1 MTQQQNT
8 SILRVMHEVCCGLDV
23 HKKLI
28 NACLIT
34 TDENGQED
42 SELKVFQTFTDD
54 LYRLR
59 DWLLDHNCPIVAM
72 ESTGIYWRPV
82 HNILEGFFE
91 VILVNARHFKN
102 LPGKKTDMSD
112 SHWIC
117 GLLRVGLLKGS
128 FIPQKHVRQ
137 WRDLTRY
144 RRSKIEDLGD
154 AKRQVHKLFE
164 SANIKIDSVASQLFT
179 RTGRNLMELLL
190 RKDQELTLEEVK
202 ECLRGTLKSK
212 GEELYRAIQG
222 FFEDHHRWLLEKM
235 LSNVDH
241 LEHLINDI
249 QVRLRSLLQPY
260 EDVIDRLNEIPGI
273 DFISAYSIISETGP
287 TLSTFPNTASLCSW
301 AGVCPGNNESAGKR
315 HSGQSP
321 VHKGNLKTILIEVAW
336 ASVRAKRSY
345 YRAKFFSL
353 RSRLG
358 PKKAI
363 VAIAHRILKA
373 IYHVLKHGAK
383 FKDLGEDYLSNL
395 HKNSKLNYLIRQAGK
410 FGYTLTPSGV
420 AEKSF

>member
-1 MTQQQNT
+1 MAQQQNT

-42 SELKVFQTFTDD
+42 SELRVFQTFTDD

-82 HNILEGFFE
+82 HNILEGLFE
-91 VILVNARHFKN
+91 IILVNARHFKN

-128 FIPQKHVRQ
+128 FIPEKHVRQ

-164 SANIKIDSVASQLFT
+164 SAKYQNRLCGVSDIYSYRSQSDGTFT
-179 RTGRNLMELLL
+179 KKRAGTNSR
-190 RKDQELTLEEVK
+190 
-202 ECLRGTLKSK
+202 RGETMS
-212 GEELYRAIQG
+212 
-222 FFEDHHRWLLEKM
+222 HTT
-235 LSNVDH
+235 S
-241 LEHLINDI
+241 
-249 QVRLRSLLQPY
+249 RSH
-260 EDVIDRLNEIPGI
+260 
-273 DFISAYSIISETGP
+273 A
-287 TLSTFPNTASLCSW
+287 
-301 AGVCPGNNESAGKR
+301 
-315 HSGQSP
+315 
-321 VHKGNLKTILIEVAW
+321 
-336 ASVRAKRSY
+336 
-345 YRAKFFSL
+345 
-353 RSRLG
+353 
-358 PKKAI
+358 
-363 VAIAHRILKA
+363 
-373 IYHVLKHGAK
+373 
-383 FKDLGEDYLSNL
+383 
-395 HKNSKLNYLIRQAGK
+395 
-410 FGYTLTPSGV
+410 
-420 AEKSF
+420 

>member
-1 MTQQQNT
+1 MTLGQNT

-23 HKKLI
+23 HKELI
-28 NACLIT
+28 NACVIT
-34 TDENGQED
+34 TNENGHED

-54 LYRLR
+54 LFRLR
-59 DWLLDHNCPIVAM
+59 DWLLDHNCPIIAM

-112 SHWIC
+112 CQWIC

-154 AKRQVHKLFE
+154 VKRQVHKLFE
-164 SANIKIDSVASQLFT
+164 SANIKIDSVASHLFG
-179 RTGRNLMELLL
+179 RSGRNLMELLL
-190 RKDQELTLEEVK
+190 EKDRELSLEDVRK
-202 ECLRGTLKSK
+202 CLKGTLKSK
-212 GEELYRAIQG
+212 SEELYRAVQG
-222 FFEDHHRWLLEKM
+222 FFEEHHRWLLEKM
-235 LSNVDH
+235 LAHADH

-249 QVRLRSLLQPY
+249 QARLRVLLEAH
-260 EDVIDRLNEIPGI
+260 EDAIDRLNEIPGI
-273 DFISAYSIISETGP
+273 NFISAYAIISETGP

-315 HSGQSP
+315 HSGRSP
-321 VHKGNLKTILIEVAW
+321 VRRGNLKTILIEVAW
-336 ASVRAKRSY
+336 SAVRTKRSY

-363 VAIAHRILKA
+363 MAIAHRILKA
-373 IYHVLKHGAK
+373 IYHVIKHGEK
-383 FKDLGEDYLSNL
+383 FKDLGEDYLSDL
-395 HKNSKLNYLIRQAGK
+395 HKKSKINYLIRQAGK
-410 FGYTLTPSGV
+410 FGYMLTPCAV
-420 AEKSF
+420 IDK

>member
-23 HKKLI
+23 HKELI

-59 DWLLDHNCPIVAM
+59 DWLVDHNCPIVAM

-82 HNILEGFFE
+82 HNILEGIFE

-112 SHWIC
+112 SQWIC

-164 SANIKIDSVASQLFT
+164 TANIKIDSVASQLFT

-190 RKDQELTLEEVK
+190 NKDQELTLEEVTT
-202 ECLRGTLKSK
+202 CLRGTLQSK
-212 GEELYRAIQG
+212 GKELYRAIQG
-222 FFEDHHRWLLEKM
+222 FIEDHHRWLLKKM

-249 QVRLRSLLQPY
+249 QVRLRSLLKPY
-260 EDVIDRLNEIPGI
+260 EDAIDRLNEIPGI

-315 HSGQSP
+315 HSGRSP
-321 VHKGNLKTILIEVAW
+321 VRKGNLKTILIEVAW
-336 ASVRAKRSY
+336 AAVRAKKSY
-345 YRAKFFSL
+345 YRVKFFSL

-363 VAIAHRILKA
+363 VAVAHRILKA
-373 IYHVLKHGAK
+373 VYHVLKNGVK

-395 HKNSKLNYLIRQAGK
+395 YKNSKLNYLIRQAGK
-410 FGYTLTPSGV
+410 FGYILKPCSV
-420 AEKSF
+420 PEK